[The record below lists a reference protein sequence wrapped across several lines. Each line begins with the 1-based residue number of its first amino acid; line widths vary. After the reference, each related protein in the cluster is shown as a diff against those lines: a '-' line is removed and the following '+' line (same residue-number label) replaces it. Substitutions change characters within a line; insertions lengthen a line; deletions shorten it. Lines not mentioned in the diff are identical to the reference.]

1 MLCKTQN
8 IKEENFITISSSP
21 AMIALD
27 IVFGIIAVA
36 LVATGF
42 YLQRKLIRQRRI
54 RKNRRF

>member
-1 MLCKTQN
+1 MLCNKDN
-8 IKEENFITISSSP
+8 LKDANFITISSSP

-42 YLQRKLIRQRRI
+42 YLQRKVIKQRRT